1 MFKKVLIAHGYW
13 GRGGAEVATMYLI
26 DALKESYE
34 VYIITRG
41 GFVLRELNKFA
52 GTTIRENE
60 IKIVTLPFKRLLART
75 SGGSIWHALFLRYC
89 RIIAHKYDL
98 CVTASQTL
106 GWGRPAIH
114 FLSDIMWHDELKR
127 RNSDRFRE
135 QGILKRLL
143 FHIGRIISGKA
154 RYELNTGDVFVANSE
169 WTSKLSS
176 PFTPNT
182 PIVINPAISQD
193 FDEIAWDDRIDSF
206 VSIGR
211 ISPEKNL
218 EDSIYIL
225 EQVRKKG
232 CDVELTIFGEF
243 IDDEYSR
250 FILSLC
256 KGKSW
261 IYTPGPIIGKRKKK
275 LLPTFKYG
283 INTCRREA
291 FGISTAEMIAADIIP
306 FVPIQGGQSEIVR
319 EKELI
324 FSNKNEGVGKI
335 IDIIKSGELQLE
347 LRSKIIKR
355 KKEYSTSKF
364 RKEILDLFSKL

>member
-1 MFKKVLIAHGYW
+1 
-13 GRGGAEVATMYLI
+13 MYLI